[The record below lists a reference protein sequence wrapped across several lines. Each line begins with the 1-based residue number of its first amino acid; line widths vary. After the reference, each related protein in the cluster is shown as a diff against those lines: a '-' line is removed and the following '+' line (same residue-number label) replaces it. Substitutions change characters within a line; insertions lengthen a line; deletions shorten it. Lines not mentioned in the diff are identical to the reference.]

1 MSKLICAAL
10 AAAFSVL
17 LLSGCGMD
25 TEAEGWS
32 ASAMA
37 RETAG
42 EVSGLVELSPG
53 SAEYVNCVEV
63 RYGLDPETIEDGAV
77 LAASGASAEECAV
90 FRFASEDA
98 AREAEAS
105 LQSYI
110 TARTSDFTGYM
121 PEEAELAA
129 SGRTEVR
136 GAWCALVI
144 LPDVDDAL
152 ERFDT
157 CFTREPPASTS
168 GDIYDPAQTSA
179 APETTGW
186 VYDEERIISAWR
198 SGSYSGLSEY
208 DLAILEEVEHVLT
221 EVAPDTLSA
230 YERELAIHDYIIDTA
245 RYDSETLS
253 ILHALT
259 LDPNNTNPYG
269 TLISGRAVCL
279 GYSSTF
285 QLFMDLIGV
294 ECITVH
300 GEGNASRDEHA
311 WNQVK
316 LDGEWYCVDVTW
328 DDPTG
333 LGSVSDRLEHKY
345 FNVTSEYMRQTFH
358 YWDPSDVP
366 EATGTKYAWD
376 S

>member
-1 MSKLICAAL
+1 MSKLIYAAL
-10 AAAFSVL
+10 AAALSAL
-17 LLSGCGMD
+17 LLSGCGTD
-25 TEAEGWS
+25 IEAEGWS

-37 RETAG
+37 WETAG
-42 EVSGLVELSPG
+42 EESELAELSPG

-90 FRFASEDA
+90 FRFVSEDA
-98 AREAEAS
+98 AHDAEAS
-105 LQSYI
+105 LQAYL
-110 TARTSDFTGYM
+110 TARTADFTGYM
-121 PEEAELAA
+121 PAEAELAA

-144 LPDVDDAL
+144 LPDVDGAL
-152 ERFDT
+152 ERFES
-157 CFTREPPASTS
+157 CFTREPPVDTS
-168 GDIYDPAQTSA
+168 ANFYTPPQDSA
-179 APETTGW
+179 APEATGW
-186 VYDEERIISAWR
+186 EYDEDRIINAWR
-198 SGSYSGLSEY
+198 SGNYSGLSEY
-208 DLAILEEVEHVLT
+208 DLAILGEVEHVLT
-221 EVAPDTLSA
+221 EVAPDSLSD
-230 YERELAIHDYIIDTA
+230 YERELAIHDYIVDA
-245 RYDSETLS
+245 ASYDSETLG
-253 ILHALT
+253 IFHAFSP
-259 LDPNNTNPYG
+259 DPNNTDPYG
-269 TLISGRAVCL
+269 ALISGRAVCL

-300 GEGNASRDEHA
+300 GEGNMSHDEHA

-345 FNVTSEYMRQTFH
+345 FNVTSEYMRQTYH
-358 YWDPSDVP
+358 YWDPSGVP
-366 EATGTKYAWD
+366 EATGTRYAWNP
-376 S
+376 